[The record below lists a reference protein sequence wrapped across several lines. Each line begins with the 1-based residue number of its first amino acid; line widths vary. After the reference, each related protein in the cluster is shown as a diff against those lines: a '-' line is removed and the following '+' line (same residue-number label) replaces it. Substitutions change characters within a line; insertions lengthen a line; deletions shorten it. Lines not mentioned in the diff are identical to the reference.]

1 MRKWRFSGVLI
12 LLVLIVI
19 SGFSMAAEVRSSF
32 SVNSNKSKVLVNG
45 ELTNFEAYNID
56 GFNYFKL
63 RDIAKVVNGTNKQ
76 FNVTWDGSVGAINLL
91 SGKSYVAT
99 GTELVMGD
107 GAQKTAFFNSSSIY
121 KDGKRII
128 LGAFTINDNNFFK
141 LRDLCQ
147 TFDIG
152 VTWDAATSTIGI
164 DTSISYVAPLK
175 NPVWVTPNYTD
186 DFDNIIYPAGEGY
199 FVGLC
204 AKSVESWDYVMT
216 LLNDAM
222 KPVLRTNYRADFD
235 VLSTL
240 QFSNGLMPVT
250 TATEE
255 EASSSYYSNETKYG
269 YIDSAGNMIIPE
281 KYFNVSAFK
290 YGVACVHEMRNG
302 VIFTLLIDTTGK
314 VVWEKAENLNA
325 VFGGDGQVRFRPTN
339 EYVTLPENVLARHNG
354 YWDYKDEW
362 VETKNLTSADA
373 ADEAAFR
380 SAYGN
385 LYGKIEPL
393 GYGFFHVENAT
404 HPIMEGVVNSKNV
417 EIVRRG
423 GYYGIETV
431 YTDTSLF
438 FVVLESDSPWDSKSV
453 INSSGVKILNYVHQ
467 VYFAGGEAIWYFQHD
482 AAGTS
487 MYGLMESSGKDIA
500 AVGYTF
506 LTSQDPYNG
515 IKNDYNELNDP
526 GFANTRIYTAGNM
539 QERVDLTD
547 LKKQLAISQ
556 EIYNQINAIWDPEY
570 KGQSFYDLGKYIN
583 RANALI
589 AMAKPTWTD
598 VSVTECW
605 LSISTSFA
613 YTVLENWNSR

>member
-32 SVNSNKSKVLVNG
+32 SVNSSKSKVLVNG
-45 ELTNFEAYNID
+45 NLVDFEAYLID
-56 GFNYFKL
+56 NSNYFKL
-63 RDIAKVVNGTNKQ
+63 RDIAKVINGTNKQ
-76 FNVTWDGSVGAINLL
+76 FNITIDSGISAIYLL
-91 SGKSYVAT
+91 SGEAYEPNGSELAT
-99 GTELVMGD
+99 GD
-107 GAQKTAFFNSSSIY
+107 GSQKTAYFNSWSIF
-121 KDGKRII
+121 KDGKRVI
-128 LGAFTINDNNFFK
+128 LGAFTINGNNFFK
-141 LRDLCQ
+141 LRDLAQ
-147 TFDIG
+147 IFDIG
-152 VTWDAATSTIGI
+152 ITWDAATSTIGI

-175 NPVWVTPNYTD
+175 NPVWVTPNYTN
-186 DFDNIIYPAGEGY
+186 DFDKIIFAAGEGY
-199 FVGLC
+199 FVGLR

-216 LLNDAM
+216 LFNDAM
-222 KPVLRTNYRADFD
+222 KPVLKTNYRADFD

-240 QFSNGLMPVT
+240 HFSNGLMPVT

-255 EASSSYYSNETKYG
+255 EASSSYYNNETKYG
-269 YIDSAGNMIIPE
+269 YIDPAGNMIIPE

-302 VIFTLLIDTTGK
+302 VIYTLLIDTTGK
-314 VVWEKAENLNA
+314 VVWEKAENLDA
-325 VFGGDGQVRFRPTN
+325 VFGGDGQVRFSPTY
-339 EYVTLPENVLARHNG
+339 EYITLPENVLARHNG
-354 YWDYKDEW
+354 YWDYKDDW
-362 VETKNLTSADA
+362 VETKSLTSADA

-393 GYGFFHVENAT
+393 GYGFFRVENAT

-423 GYYGIETV
+423 GYYGFETI

-438 FVVLESDSPWDSKSV
+438 FVVQESDSPWGSKSV
-453 INSSGVKILNYVHQ
+453 INSSGVKILTNVHQ
-467 VYFAGGEAIWYFQHD
+467 VYFAGGEAIWYFQYD
-482 AAGTS
+482 TAGTS

-506 LTSQDPYNG
+506 LTAQDPYNG
-515 IKNDYNELNDP
+515 IKNDYNELQDP

-539 QERVDLTD
+539 QERADTTD

-583 RANALI
+583 RAYAII
-589 AMAKPTWTD
+589 AMDKPNWTD